1 MFKRIAAG
9 VMLIASLAAL
19 TNTTIADASGV
30 KKKWF
35 LADTTQQPRKKL
47 QALRFE
53 GTIQID
59 GVLGEAIWQE
69 APVAGNF
76 FTYSPSIGD
85 SSKYTTRVRTL
96 YNNKAVYF
104 GAVLYDDPKEIIDG
118 LSKRDDHRAN
128 ADKFWVTLNPY
139 NDGKNIFQF
148 EVTAANVQNDMKIS
162 PRNHDRAW
170 DAVWNSGVSRTDSG
184 WVVEMRIPYDAI
196 RFPQKDIQTWGINFW
211 RLVRRERSISS
222 WNLIDRTR
230 DNTGSQYGELVN
242 IRDIQAPFRLS
253 LFPYISGYVLPDKNQ
268 TDYSYSAGM
277 DLKYGINESF
287 TLDMILVPDFGQKKS
302 DNTVLNLSPYEVRYS
317 EKRPFFTE
325 GTELFNK
332 AGLFYS
338 RRIGGKPTGYYDVED
353 QLKQEEQILTN
364 PDEANLLNAT
374 KISGRNQNGLG
385 LGLFNAVTGNTYATL
400 KGADMDKRK
409 ILTQPFTNY
418 NMMVADKNFGQNSYV
433 NLINTNYYEP
443 STGRMEDV
451 IGSAFKVSP
460 PGNYYA
466 LWGNAAYSMK
476 KAGSGAD
483 MITGEYVDARLGK
496 ISGNWRYNYRLR
508 LLSDDYDHNAMGYLR
523 RNNELRHSVDLRY
536 GSYEP
541 HGYFQSWSS
550 RLEMDYVSLY
560 QPRDFSSLDME
571 FSGHATLSNYVTLGL
586 WSHYSPVESNDF
598 FEPRVEDRVFKKP
611 PSHYLMSWLSTD
623 YRKTLAFDIR
633 GGYGKGQGTSYN
645 YELGPRIRINH
656 KALFE
661 YQFEYDMDAG
671 QKGYV
676 TDLYPERDTIVF
688 GERNKETYTNS
699 LSGSYVFDNKSWI
712 TLNVRHY
719 WSRIDYSRFYN
730 LKENGY
736 LEAYP
741 EYRENEDLNF
751 NVFNVDLMYSWN
763 FAPGSFLNVVWKNS
777 IYQDQQI
784 RHNDFPGFIPNFKN
798 TLDSDQVDNSIS
810 IKISYYLD
818 YKYLFKNSG

>member
-1 MFKRIAAG
+1 MERITLRIF
-9 VMLIASLAAL
+9 LITSLL
-19 TNTTIADASGV
+19 IIINTAIAEEV
-30 KKKWF
+30 TVREKWS
-35 LADTTQQPRKKL
+35 LADTAGQPKKKL

-53 GTIQID
+53 GSIQVDGKLEETI
-59 GVLGEAIWQE
+59 WKE
-69 APVAGNF
+69 APCAGNF
-76 FTYSPSIGD
+76 FTYAPTIGD
-85 SSKYTTRVRTL
+85 SSKFKTQVRTI
-96 YNNKAVYF
+96 YNNEAIF
-104 GAVLYDDPKEIIDG
+104 FAAVLYDHPEHIIDG
-118 LSKRDDHRAN
+118 FSKRDDRGAN

-148 EVTAANVQNDMKIS
+148 EVTSANVQNDIKIS

-170 DAVWNSGVSRTDSG
+170 DAVWNSAVARTDSG

-222 WNLIDRTR
+222 WNLVDRTR
-230 DNTGSQYGELVN
+230 DNAGSQYGELTGIRN
-242 IRDIQAPFRLS
+242 IEAPFRLS
-253 LFPYISGYVLPDKNQ
+253 LFPYVSGYVLPDKKN

-338 RRIGGKPTGYYDVED
+338 RRIGGMPGGYYDVND
-353 QLKQEEQILTN
+353 QLKEGEDVVHN

-374 KISGRNQNGLG
+374 KVSGRNQNGLG
-385 LGLFNAVTGNTYATL
+385 LGLFNAVTGNTYATVSEQ
-400 KGADMDKRK
+400 GSAKRK

-418 NMMVADKNFGQNSYV
+418 NMIVADKNFGQNSYL

-443 STGRMEDV
+443 SSGRLEDV
-451 IGSAFKVSP
+451 IGSAFKVSE

-466 LWGNAAYSMK
+466 LWGNAAYSIK
-476 KAGSGAD
+476 KSGAGED
-483 MITGEYVDARLGK
+483 VVTGEYLDARVGK
-496 ISGNWRYNYRLR
+496 VSGNWRYDYRLR
-508 LLSDDYDHNAMGYLR
+508 FLSDQYDHNAMGYLR
-523 RNNELRHSVDLRY
+523 KNNELRHSMDFSYV
-536 GSYEP
+536 SYEP
-541 HGYFQSWSS
+541 RGVFQNWRTS
-550 RLEMDYVSLY
+550 LEMDYISLY
-560 QPRDFSSLDME
+560 QPRE
-571 FSGHATLSNYVTLGL
+571 FSELDLQWSGRATLKNYISVGL
-586 WSHYSPVESNDF
+586 WSRYSPVESNDF
-598 FEPRVEDRVFKKP
+598 FEPRVDGRVFKRP
-611 PSHYLMSWLSTD
+611 RSYYVNSWISTD
-623 YRKTLAFDIR
+623 YRKTLAFNLR
-633 GGYGKGQGTSYN
+633 GGFGRGSGTSYN
-645 YELGPRIRINH
+645 YEVGPRIRINH
-656 KALFE
+656 KALFQ

-676 TDLYPERDTIVF
+676 TNYYPQHDTIVF
-688 GERNKETYTNS
+688 GKRNKETFTNN

-719 WSRIDYSRFYN
+719 WSKINYSQFYN
-730 LKENGY
+730 LRENGY
-736 LEAYP
+736 LENYP
-741 EYRENEDLNF
+741 EYTGNEDFNF

-763 FAPGSFLNVVWKNS
+763 FAPGSFLNVVWKNN
-777 IYQDQQI
+777 IYKEEEIGQ
-784 RHNDFPGFIPNFKN
+784 NDFPGFIHNFKN
-798 TLDSDQVDNSIS
+798 TLNSDQVDNSFS